1 MSSQT
6 AVAKDPQTRRVA
18 CETIFECDIFLALNE
33 IIYNGETSRIR
44 WQAAV
49 LMKLLAMYGPTK
61 HVCSAMKAKGC
72 LDALMAL
79 KDVQHCKEVSL
90 SRLSTCI
97 AVILCYI
104 SCNFV
109 SSFGA

>member
-18 CETIFECDIFLALNE
+18 CETIFDCDIFLALNE
-33 IIYNGETSRIR
+33 IIFNGETSRIR

-49 LMKLLAMYGPTK
+49 LMKLLAMYGPTR
-61 HVCSAMKAKGC
+61 HVCNAMRAKHC
-72 LDALMAL
+72 LDALNVL
-79 KDVQHCKEVSL
+79 RNVQHCREVSL

-109 SSFGA
+109 STFGA